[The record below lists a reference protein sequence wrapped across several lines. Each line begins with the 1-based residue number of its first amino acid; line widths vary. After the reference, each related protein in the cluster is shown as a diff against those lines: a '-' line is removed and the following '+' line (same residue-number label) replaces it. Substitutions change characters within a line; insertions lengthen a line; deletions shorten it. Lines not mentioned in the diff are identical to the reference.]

1 MAPAAPGYRHRVTDE
16 HVLARVEG
24 RLGHLTLQRPERINA
39 LSLGMIAQV
48 QRSLDEWAAD
58 PGVELVLIDGA
69 GTRGLCA
76 GGDIREVYEGIHGG
90 VIAPGMF
97 WADEYRMNS
106 AVAHYPKPYVAFMD
120 GVVMGGGVG
129 ISAHGSVRIVTERS
143 QVAMPETAIGLCPDV
158 GALYLLAR
166 APGQFGTHAA
176 LTGARLDAAQ
186 AIHAGLADHLVPSG
200 SLHQIAVALQAG
212 VAALERLPVMDHST
226 VEHGW
231 IDECYAGDDVTA
243 ILARL
248 EAHQHP
254 DAQRAAGILRSM
266 APTALV
272 VTLRAIRN
280 AASMTVDEVLD
291 QDLRVCS
298 RFLHF
303 PDFAEGIRA
312 QIIDKDRNPRWRP
325 DQLADVDR
333 SAIDEFFAPL
343 DSPSG

>member
-1 MAPAAPGYRHRVTDE
+1 MSDE
-16 HVLARVEG
+16 HVRARVEG
-24 RLGHLTLQRPERINA
+24 RLGHVTLDRPERINA
-39 LSLGMIAQV
+39 LNLAMIAEV
-48 QRSLDEWAAD
+48 QRSLDAWAND
-58 PGVELVLIDGA
+58 PAVELVLVDGT

-90 VIAPGMF
+90 EITPGMF
-97 WADEYRMNS
+97 WSDEYRLN
-106 AVAHYPKPYVAFMD
+106 ATIAHYPKPYIAFMN
-120 GVVMGGGVG
+120 GVTMGGGVG

-166 APGQFGTHAA
+166 APGEFGTHAA

-186 AIHAGLADHLVPSG
+186 AIHAGLADHLVPSEALPG
-200 SLHQIAVALQAG
+200 LAVALRAG
-212 VAALERLPVMDHST
+212 VATLAQLPVTAHAA
-226 VEHGW
+226 VEHQW
-231 IDECYAGDDVTA
+231 IDECYVGDDVTA

-254 DAQRAAGILRSM
+254 DAQQAARTLRSV

-312 QIIDKDRNPRWRP
+312 LIIDKDRSPRWRP
-325 DQLADVDR
+325 DQLADVDL
-333 SAIDEFFAPL
+333 AGIDEFFAPL
-343 DSPSG
+343 AGGFG

>member
-1 MAPAAPGYRHRVTDE
+1 MSDE

-24 RLGHLTLQRPERINA
+24 RLGHVTLHRPERINA
-39 LSLGMIAQV
+39 LSQAMIAQV
-48 QRSLDEWAAD
+48 QRALDAWAGD
-58 PGVELVLIDGA
+58 PTVELVLVDGT
-69 GTRGLCA
+69 GPRGLCA

-90 VIAPGMF
+90 GIVPGMF
-97 WADEYRMNS
+97 WAEEYRLN
-106 AVAHYPKPYVAFMD
+106 AAIAHYSKPYVAFMN
-120 GVVMGGGVG
+120 GVTMGGGVG

-166 APGQFGTHAA
+166 APGEFGTHAA

-186 AIHAGLADHLVPSG
+186 AIHAGLADHLVLSG
-200 SLHQIAVALQAG
+200 ALPELAAALQAG
-212 VAALERLPVMDHST
+212 VSALAELPVTAHAS

-231 IDECYAGDDVTA
+231 IDECYVGDDMTA
-243 ILARL
+243 IMARL

-254 DAQRAAGILRSM
+254 DAQQAARTLRSV

-312 QIIDKDRNPRWRP
+312 LIIDKDRSPRWRP
-325 DQLADVDR
+325 DQLADVDL
-333 SAIDEFFAPL
+333 AGIDEFFAPL
-343 DSPSG
+343 AGGSG